1 MYKNY
6 KILSLVV
13 ARAGS
18 KGLKNKNIKK
28 FSGKPLI
35 SWSILASKKSE
46 YIDHTLVSTDSKK
59 IIRISKSLGV
69 NAPFKRPKGLSSDNA
84 QIKDVIYH
92 SLKWLK
98 KNKLKFDFLILLQA
112 TSPLRTAKHIDNS
125 IKYYFKYSKKKI
137 DTMVSLTKAP
147 IKTSW
152 LMETKGIY
160 TKFALNKFKNNKI
173 FKRQNLQ
180 QYYIPNGAIYFA
192 NINKFNGNFFTKNII
207 FFEMEKRVSLDI
219 DSIQDFNKDIR

>member
-28 FSGKPLI
+28 FSEKPLI

-46 YIDHTLVSTDSKK
+46 YIDYTLVSTDSKK

-69 NAPFKRPKGLSSDNA
+69 NAPFKRPKALSLDNSA
-84 QIKDVIYH
+84 IKDVIYH

-125 IKYYFKYSKKKI
+125 IKYYFKHSKKKI

-147 IKTSW
+147 IKTDW

-160 TKFALNKFKNNKI
+160 AKFALNKCKNNKF

-180 QYYIPNGAIYFA
+180 QYFIPNGAIYFA
-192 NINKFNGNFFTKNII
+192 NINKFNGNFFTKNTIYY
-207 FFEMEKRVSLDI
+207 EMEKRVSIDI
-219 DSIQDFNKDIR
+219 DSIQDFNKDVR